1 MQKNS
6 NKTSLN
12 FGKNKPSP
20 NHEKERRRNL
30 QKKNN
35 EKLLEK
41 IVKKDYNNE
50 LEEILEK
57 KMFKENVKSNL
68 LSMLYKIEAAY
79 QDYITVKQ
87 DVETKEEF
95 IQDLIDNIEKN
106 CNEIS
111 LIRLNSEQ
119 SKMMGNRTFLIDKK
133 NKRIICYPIE
143 RKILYAI
150 SKISKNDKIIKD
162 KYFLIDKT
170 LSNLINVG
178 KNIEEVEPLRDFN
191 GYSWTSLPRETESV
205 EHNLV
210 YQNLRM
216 IIGHEFLNNWVKNK
230 EFIIDY
236 MENLEDKIE
245 EEYGVNIK
253 EQLIENLKTIS
264 ILLEIKF
271 EPKSKQEILKMK
283 KETEEK
289 LLKMQDNK
297 LLVEKVTEEK
307 RKLTKDI
314 KQIDETLNNKELL
327 QQEYIKRNE
336 KLELEEKIFS
346 IRILSKMMAEERHQK
361 IERIEKLNNILN
373 PQKFVRYKKE
383 LEDKEKY
390 LKLVETANLQQEI
403 DKKILELQ
411 KIFLE
416 CYQNKIEKAEDKQE
430 ITKLIYEFRYY
441 NLLAITGET
450 QIYQNEKLE
459 SSLEQVGK
467 QLIKKATTHKVIE
480 NYAKDE
486 DINYEI
492 VKNIFYIRSINLD
505 QVYIK
510 LLKEKEDFFVQIFDD
525 NAVEEKN
532 KLYKITNENKKELG
546 IKLNKK
552 MKVFN

>member
-1 MQKNS
+1 M
-6 NKTSLN
+6 
-12 FGKNKPSP
+12 
-20 NHEKERRRNL
+20 

-79 QDYITVKQ
+79 QDYVTVKQ

-111 LIRLNSEQ
+111 FIKLNSEQ

-150 SKISKNDKIIKD
+150 SKISKHDKIIKD

-191 GYSWTSLPRETESV
+191 GYSWTSLPREIESV

-210 YQNLRM
+210 YQNLR
-216 IIGHEFLNNWVKNK
+216 IIVGHDFLNNWVKNK

-236 MENLEDKIE
+236 MENFEEKLEEK
-245 EEYGVNIK
+245 YGNSIK
-253 EQLIENLKTIS
+253 EKLIENLKTIS

-271 EPKSKQEILKMK
+271 EPKSKQKILKLK

-289 LLKMQDNK
+289 LVKMQDNK

-307 RKLTKDI
+307 RKLTKEI
-314 KQIDETLNNKELL
+314 KKIDETLNNKELL

-336 KLELEEKIFS
+336 ELELEEKIFS
-346 IRILSKMMAEERHQK
+346 IRILSKMMADERHKK

-373 PQKFVRYKKE
+373 PQKFVKYKKE

-390 LKLVETANLQQEI
+390 LKVVETDNLQQEI
-403 DKKILELQ
+403 DKHIFELQ

-441 NLLAITGET
+441 NLLAITGEK
-450 QIYQNEKLE
+450 QIYQNEKLK
-459 SSLEQVGK
+459 SRLEQVGK
-467 QLIKKATTHKVIE
+467 QLIKKATIHKVIE

-492 VKNIFYIRSINLD
+492 VKNIFYIRSINLE

-510 LLKEKEDFFVQIFDD
+510 LIKEKENFFVQVFDD
-525 NAVEEKN
+525 NAVEEKT
-532 KLYKITNENKKELG
+532 KLDKITNENKKELG